1 MNARVVQV
9 GLGVRGV
16 QWAKVIRTTPSC
28 DVVAFVARNLDRLQQ
43 RASDLGFASV
53 PCYDDLSQAL
63 DDVEGNIL
71 LLVSPP
77 EVHHE
82 QAMLGFEK
90 GLHLLA
96 EKPLTED
103 LDEAIEIVAAA
114 EERKV
119 QVAISMNFRY
129 LAPSQAI
136 RRYVL
141 GKELGGPSFSQFTY
155 IRHRDGHRADLNSYC
170 MTQKQPMLIE
180 QSIHHL
186 DLMRYCFA
194 SDVEWVRADTW
205 NPSWSTYED
214 DSNVSVL
221 LKFQNGMH
229 ANYMGTWT
237 SGSNRLR
244 FLWQIDFPGGTLV
257 QKRQFHNLSIS
268 RFQPELSLTG
278 TNFKEEDDVEPL
290 IHVDLPEVEAFRD
303 DSQELL
309 KGFLKCIDDKAIFET
324 SGRDHI
330 KTLCLV
336 HACIESA
343 KTGKRIQMDEF
354 YQRHSIPAHWVNQEV
369 QSPRTSSNESGHT
382 KDGS

>member
-1 MNARVVQV
+1 MKARIVQV

-16 QWAKVIRTTPSC
+16 QWAKVIRAIPSC
-28 DVVAFVARNLDRLQQ
+28 NVVAFVARNLGRLQQ

-53 PCYDDLSQAL
+53 PCYDDLPQAL
-63 DDVEGNIL
+63 DDVEANIL
-71 LLVSPP
+71 LLVTPP

-82 QAMLGFEK
+82 QAMLGLEK

-114 EERKV
+114 EERKL
-119 QVAISMNFRY
+119 QVGVSMNFRY

-141 GKELGGPSFSQFTY
+141 GKELGEPSFSQFTY

-170 MTQKQPMLIE
+170 MTQEQPMLLE
-180 QSIHHL
+180 QSVHHL

-205 NPSWSTYED
+205 NPPWSTYQD

-221 LKFQNGMH
+221 LKFQNGMY

-257 QKRQFHNLSIS
+257 QKRQFCNLSVS

-278 TNFKEEDDVEPL
+278 RNFKEEDDIEPL
-290 IHVDLPEVEAFRD
+290 MPVDLPKVAAFTD

-309 KGFLKCIDDKAIFET
+309 KSFLKGIDDKTVFET
-324 SGRDHI
+324 SGKDHI
-330 KTLCLV
+330 KTLCVV

-343 KTGKRIQMDEF
+343 KTGKRVQMDEF
-354 YQRHSIPAHWVNQEV
+354 YERHNIPTHWVNQKV
-369 QSPRTSSNESGHT
+369 QSPRTSRNESGHPE
-382 KDGS
+382 GRS